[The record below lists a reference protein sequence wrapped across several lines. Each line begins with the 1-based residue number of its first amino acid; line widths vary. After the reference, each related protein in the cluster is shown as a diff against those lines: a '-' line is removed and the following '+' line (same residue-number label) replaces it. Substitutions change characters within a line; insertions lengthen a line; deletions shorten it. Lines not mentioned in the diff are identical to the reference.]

1 MHISAASASAHT
13 RASDRTFFTA
23 AAIVNALIIIAG
35 FGYSTYSR
43 IWLGDSRF
51 GGPTLTAPVR
61 LHAAISLAWTI
72 LLIAQARL
80 IAVHRIRLHRQL
92 GLAGAL
98 LAVLVVGSGWAVMTG
113 ALERAASAGDAAWTA
128 AVRFVGLL
136 GLQELGL
143 FVILIGAALSLRTRG
158 TAHKRLMLL
167 GTLALIPAAATR
179 LPGNL
184 TLMLTM
190 GGLPEVLFVLSLGVH
205 DRRTRGRVHA
215 ATLWGGGVLVV
226 TAVARSWVA
235 DTDAWLAFAKILFV
249 PGAG

>member
-61 LHAAISLAWTI
+61 RHAAVSLAWTI

-158 TAHKRLMLL
+158 AAHKRLMLL
-167 GTLALIPAAATR
+167 GTLALIPAATTR
-179 LPGNL
+179 LPGDL

-205 DRRTRGRVHA
+205 DRRTRGRVHP